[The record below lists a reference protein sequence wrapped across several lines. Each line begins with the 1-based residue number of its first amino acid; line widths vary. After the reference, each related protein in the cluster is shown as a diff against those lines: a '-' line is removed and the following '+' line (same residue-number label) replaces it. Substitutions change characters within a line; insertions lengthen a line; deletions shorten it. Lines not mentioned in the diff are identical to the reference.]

1 MAKELE
7 SAKHAKN
14 VPEQSDKCPWGAK
27 KAYSLFLNFASFAC
41 FADSCFDFT
50 FLKTGH
56 GYYFDEYPV
65 SHK

>member
-7 SAKHAKN
+7 FAKHAK
-14 VPEQSDKCPWGAK
+14 DAK
-27 KAYSLFLNFASFAC
+27 FKNKPYVFFAPQGLLSLCSGTC
-41 FADSCFDFT
+41 FADSSFDFT

-56 GYYFDEYPV
+56 GYHFDEYPV